1 MVYYDGGPTSHF
13 NDGVGEAVVE
23 CTNNPLSVV
32 PLTGGSIC
40 QGSGVAPNDE
50 VPPRPENGFGEDP
63 HGYPRRSVDGLQH
76 IEDFLAPN
84 GFILPCTDPGPVIR
98 PCYANG
104 WTGP

>member
-1 MVYYDGGPTSHF
+1 MPRGPQT
-13 NDGVGEAVVE
+13 
-23 CTNNPLSVV
+23 
-32 PLTGGSIC
+32 
-40 QGSGVAPNDE
+40 
-50 VPPRPENGFGEDP
+50 GFGEDP

-84 GFILPCTDPGPVIR
+84 GFILPCGPGPALR

>member
-1 MVYYDGGPTSHF
+1 
-13 NDGVGEAVVE
+13 
-23 CTNNPLSVV
+23 V
-32 PLTGGSIC
+32 PLGNL
-40 QGSGVAPNDE
+40 APRDTAIY
-50 VPPRPENGFGEDP
+50 GKDP

-76 IEDFLAPN
+76 IKDFMDPS